1 MGAVQ
6 RITKNATLL
15 ILSDIIGKSITFFY
29 IVIAARYLGV
39 DDFGSLLF
47 AAAFTGIFAVPSDM
61 GLSKLQIREIARD
74 KKCASKIT
82 SNVLTL
88 KVLLGVVT
96 FLIIAIAINLMGYP
110 PQVITTV
117 YLIGI
122 SVLLNNFGIS
132 LESVFQGFEKME
144 YMAIATVMN
153 SAILLLGA
161 LFISSS
167 GGGIIQFAFVYLFSS
182 IVQVVFE
189 LIVVIKNFIPLN
201 IDLDIELCKSLLRE
215 AFPFALSQVLLVVYL
230 RFDTVLLSIL
240 KGETAVGLYGA
251 PSKLVDSLNL
261 IYISITIALFPVTSK
276 LFKYSKEKLMLLF
289 ERSLKYLLVLSIP
302 IAVGT
307 TILADKIIELV
318 YGPEYALSV
327 IALQILI
334 WSAALIF
341 INAIMSNMLNSIDK
355 QMLVAKQ
362 TAIGAVI
369 NFVSNLLLIPS
380 YSYVGASIAT
390 LLTQLFSLSYMH
402 LSISKTEFRLPRKE
416 FFVLLSKIVISAIIM
431 AIFTVYL
438 RFMHVLIII
447 PISTAVYFV
456 SFYLLGGIDKD
467 DIEIVKQLTIGLLHP
482 S

>member
-15 ILSDIIGKSITFFY
+15 ILSDVIGKFITFFY
-29 IVIAARYLGV
+29 VVIAARYLGV
-39 DDFGSLLF
+39 DNFGSLLF
-47 AAAFTGIFAVPSDM
+47 ATAFTGIFAVPADL
-61 GLSKLQIREIARD
+61 GLNKLQVREIARD

-82 SNVLTL
+82 SNVLTFKL
-88 KVLLGVVT
+88 FLGVIT
-96 FLIIAIAINLMGYP
+96 FIILAIVINLMGYP
-110 PQVITTV
+110 PQVITAV

-122 SVLLNNFGIS
+122 SVVFNNFGIS

-144 YMAIATVMN
+144 YMAIAAVLN
-153 SAILLLGA
+153 SIILLFGA
-161 LFISSS
+161 LFITHS
-167 GGGIIQFAFVYLFSS
+167 GGGIIEFAFVYLLSS
-182 IVQVVFE
+182 VVIVAFE
-189 LIVVIKNFIPLN
+189 FIVVIKKFIALN
-201 IDLDIELCKSLLRE
+201 IDLDLELSKSLLSE
-215 AFPFALSQVLLVVYL
+215 AFPYAISQVLLVVYL

-261 IYISITIALFPVTSK
+261 IYISITTALFPVTSR

-289 ERSLKYLLVLSIP
+289 EKSMKYLLILSIP

-307 TILADKIIELV
+307 TILADKIIALV
-318 YGPEYALSV
+318 YGPEYAPSV

-355 QMLVAKQ
+355 QALMAKQ
-362 TAIGAVI
+362 TAISALI
-369 NFVSNLLLIPS
+369 NLMANIILIPS

-390 LLTQLFSLSYMH
+390 LLTQLFSLSYMY
-402 LSISKTEFRLPRKE
+402 LSISKTEFKLPARD
-416 FFVLLSKIVISAIIM
+416 FFAMFSKIVVSAIIM
-431 AIFTVYL
+431 AICAVYL
-438 RFMHVLIII
+438 RFTHVLIII
-447 PISTAVYFV
+447 PISTAVYFL
-456 SFYLLGGIDKD
+456 SFYLLGGINKD
-467 DIEIVKQLTIGLLHP
+467 DIEIAKQLTTGLLHQ

>member
-15 ILSDIIGKSITFFY
+15 ILSDVIGKSITFFY

-47 AAAFTGIFAVPSDM
+47 AIAFTGIFAVPSDL
-61 GLSKLQIREIARD
+61 GLNKLQIREIARD

-88 KVLLGVVT
+88 KLFLGAIT
-96 FLIIAIAINLMGYP
+96 FLLLAIVINLMGYP

-117 YLIGI
+117 YLLGI
-122 SVLLNNFGIS
+122 SIVLNNLGVS

-144 YMAIATVMN
+144 YMAIATVLN
-153 SAILLLGA
+153 SIILLLGA
-161 LFISSS
+161 LFISYS
-167 GGGIIQFAFVYLFSS
+167 GGGITGFAFVYLLSS
-182 IVQVVFE
+182 VVIVAFE
-189 LIVVIKNFIPLN
+189 FLVIIKNFIALN
-201 IDLDIELCKSLLRE
+201 IDLDLELSKGLLRE

-261 IYISITIALFPVTSK
+261 IYISITTALFPVTSR
-276 LFKYSKEKLMLLF
+276 LFKYSKEKLTLLF
-289 ERSLKYLLVLSIP
+289 ERSMKYLLILSIP

-307 TILADKIIELV
+307 TLLADKIIGLI
-318 YGPEYALSV
+318 YGPEYAPSV
-327 IALQILI
+327 ISLQILI

-341 INAIMSNMLNSIDK
+341 INAIMSNLLNSIDK
-355 QMLVAKQ
+355 QVLMAKQ
-362 TAIGAVI
+362 TAIGALI
-369 NFVSNLLLIPS
+369 NLIANVLLIPS

-390 LLTQLFSLSYMH
+390 LLTQLFSLSYMY
-402 LSISKTEFRLPRKE
+402 LSISKTEFRLPLRD
-416 FFVLLSKIVISAIIM
+416 FFSLLSKIVISAIIM

-438 RFMHVLIII
+438 RFTHVLIII
-447 PISTAVYFV
+447 PISTVVYSI

-467 DIEIVKQLTIGLLHP
+467 DIEIAKQLTTGLLHP